1 MKKLDKLILKAFAGP
16 FFLTFAVVEFIFLT
30 QYMLKYMDDI
40 IGKDLGVGLIMQLLF
55 FFSVL
60 MVPISLPLAVLLSSL
75 MTFGTLGEHHEL
87 TAIKTSG
94 ISLTRILWP
103 VLLVSIVLAVGAFW
117 YNEKVVPRANL
128 KAYSLLWDVR
138 QQKLALDIRENVF
151 YTGIP
156 GYTIKVN
163 KKLGENGDILQGV
176 MIYDHNGGTGNSR
189 MILADSGRM
198 FTRFGGQYLALEL
211 FRGRSYVENPNDRN
225 RAGASFLRQG
235 FDRTLITF
243 SLSSFS
249 LDRTKEELFN
259 DNKMMKNIPQ
269 LIAYSDSLH
278 NRLGLERRLLV
289 TQLNPYY
296 TFARFDTTGRAA
308 NRRVA
313 TWKVSSARLPALT
326 PNIAEQA
333 ANRARNVRA
342 FLSGNVERLT
352 EMAKN
357 TSGYRIEIYRK
368 YTQSAAILLMF
379 LIGAPL
385 GAIIKKGGLGIPLLI
400 AILFFIIYYVVSI
413 MGEKYAR
420 ELLMPV
426 SLGMWLATLVLLPVG
441 LFFLYQ
447 ARHDSGLLDVD
458 WRKLPAALRWPLRGY
473 KKG

>member
-30 QYMLKYMDDI
+30 QYMLKYLDDI
-40 IGKDLGVGLIMQLLF
+40 IGKDLGAGVIVQLLF
-55 FFSVL
+55 FFSML

-138 QQKLALDIRENVF
+138 QQKLALDIRENIF

-163 KKLGENGDILQGV
+163 KKLGENGDILKGV

-211 FRGRSYVENPNDRN
+211 FRGRSYVENPNERN
-225 RAGASFLRQG
+225 RAGTSFLRQG

-243 SLSSFS
+243 SLASFS

-278 NRLGLERRLLV
+278 NRLGVERRLLV

-313 TWKVSSARLPALT
+313 TWKVSAARLPALT

-458 WRKLPAALRWPLRGY
+458 WRKLPASLRWPLRGY